1 MRTILT
7 AITILIPLSTQVN
20 AEEKYWD
27 LYDKCTSR
35 CEATYSANSTCTVGI
50 CSGEIK
56 EIATSRITFLVTQLE
71 TVIDDFKLETLYDSQ
86 ESWQN
91 YMENHCNL
99 MGIYDGSPMF
109 SYCPMYMSIDRVEE
123 LEILLKSSQIGF

>member
-1 MRTILT
+1 MKHLTIILT
-7 AITILIPLSTQVN
+7 FLIPLSTQVN

-109 SYCPMYMSIDRVEE
+109 SYCPMELSIERA
-123 LEILLKSSQIGF
+123 K

>member
-1 MRTILT
+1 MRAVLT

-35 CEATYSANSTCTVGI
+35 CEATYSADNTCTVGI
-50 CSGEIK
+50 CSAEIN

-71 TVIDDFKLETLYDSQ
+71 TVIDDFKLDTLHNSQ
-86 ESWQN
+86 VSWQN

-109 SYCPMYMSIDRVEE
+109 SYCPMELSIDRAEE
-123 LEILLKSSQIGF
+123 LEILLKSSQIEF